1 MSAPAPAPPSDDTPR
16 VARPPATA
24 TSVRL
29 SWCLVGVGAVVLA
42 VLAGLLVPW
51 SWVPGGHVVP
61 VPAREVFSERQI
73 SRGEAYSSLQ
83 RHLGW
88 ASLVVSLAV
97 ALVLGL
103 TRLGA
108 GVVRVLPGPWWVRA
122 TLGAGLLTAAGTL
135 ATLPFGVRAR
145 QHALDY
151 GLTRQPLAGWL
162 QDQASSLLVT
172 WVIAA
177 LVVLLVVGTARRSPR
192 RWPLWTGVAGAL
204 LTVLGSWAYPV
215 LVEPLFNHFTPLP
228 AGPLRTRI
236 LELAAREHVPV
247 SEVLVADAS
256 RRTTTLN
263 AYVSGFGST
272 RRVVLYDTLV
282 EDVPQ
287 RETLV
292 VVAHELGHARHQDVV
307 LGTALGAAGVLVASG
322 LAGVVLGRRRVLRR
336 SGVEGVGEPEV
347 AALALALVAVG
358 TLLASPVENTISRA
372 IEARADRASL
382 AATGDY
388 RGFERIQAG
397 LAARSLADPEPP
409 AWSQFWFGS
418 HPTAL
423 ERVGLA
429 RGVEQVARAR
439 W

>member
-1 MSAPAPAPPSDDTPR
+1 MSTPR
-16 VARPPATA
+16 PRRAPGPSEGIAPA
-24 TSVRL
+24 TSVRVSGGL
-29 SWCLVGVGAVVLA
+29 AVLGAAVLVVLA
-42 VLAGLLVPW
+42 AWLVPW

-61 VPAREVFSERQI
+61 VPAREVFSARQV

-88 ASLVVSLAV
+88 ASLTVSLVV
-97 ALVLGL
+97 ALLLGL
-103 TRLGA
+103 TGLGA
-108 GVVRVLPGPWWVRA
+108 RATRALPGPWWVRA
-122 TLGAGLLTAAGTL
+122 VLGAGLFTAAGTL
-135 ATLPFGVRAR
+135 VTLPLGLRAR
-145 QHALDY
+145 QHALDF
-151 GLTRQPLAGWL
+151 GLTRQSLGGWL
-162 QDQASSLLVT
+162 QDQASSLLVSG
-172 WVIAA
+172 VVAA
-177 LVVLLVVGTARRSPR
+177 LLVLLVVGTARRSPR
-192 RWPLWTGVAGAL
+192 RWPLWTGIAGAL

-228 AGPLRTRI
+228 AGSLRSRI

-292 VVAHELGHARHQDVV
+292 VVAHEIGHARHQDVV
-307 LGTALGAAGVLVASG
+307 LGTALGAAGVLVGSG
-322 LAGVVLGRRRVLRR
+322 LAGLVLGRRRVLRR
-336 SGVEGVGEPEV
+336 AGVERVGEPEV
-347 AALALALVAVG
+347 AALLLALVAVG

-382 AATGDY
+382 EATGDR
-388 RGFERIQAG
+388 RGFERVQAA
-397 LAARSLADPEPP
+397 LATRSLADPQPP
-409 AWSQFWFGS
+409 GWSQFWFGS

-429 RGVEQVARAR
+429 RGLAQVARR
-439 W
+439 H